1 MKLTIFAASGGARDR
16 GHAHCYGR
24 TSVLRKGE
32 NMDTNHTVSPHIL
45 RRPLGDDK
53 EVVATVPS
61 EGARALLV
69 FGDSTGAE
77 SFGVDVGYE
86 GFEAVSVSPEE
97 ISEVCANH
105 GIGLVALY
113 EILEPQDLS
122 VLPVQVIEDIFEE
135 APR

>member
-1 MKLTIFAASGGARDR
+1 
-16 GHAHCYGR
+16 
-24 TSVLRKGE
+24 
-32 NMDTNHTVSPHIL
+32 MDTNHTVSPHIL
-45 RRPLGDDK
+45 RYPLGDDK
-53 EVVATVPS
+53 GVVATVPYD
-61 EGARALLV
+61 GARAVLV
-69 FGDSTGAE
+69 FGDYTGAE
-77 SFGVDVGYE
+77 SFGVRGGYE
-86 GFEAVSVSPEE
+86 GFEAVPVSLED